1 MARGAAAR
9 DEGLIAA
16 ATLTNPALFEFWEK
30 VFFGENDI
38 AVLHGGRSSSKTRD
52 TACQLVRL
60 VDHVG
65 VKMRVLSIDWAPR
78 AACPQSA
85 MHDLANSSR
94 LTRCVL

>member
-30 VFFGENDI
+30 VFFGENDS
-38 AVLHGGRSSSKTRD
+38 AVLHGSRSSSKTRD

-60 VDHVG
+60 NG
-65 VKMRVLSIDWAPR
+65 FRRFRSIRLRMRLHPW
-78 AACPQSA
+78 
-85 MHDLANSSR
+85 SR
-94 LTRCVL
+94 SRPN